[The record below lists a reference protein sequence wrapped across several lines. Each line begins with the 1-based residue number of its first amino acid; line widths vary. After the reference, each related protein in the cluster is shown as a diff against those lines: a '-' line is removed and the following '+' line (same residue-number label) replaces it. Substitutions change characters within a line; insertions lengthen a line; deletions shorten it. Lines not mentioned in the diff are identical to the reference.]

1 MIQYN
6 NSNPDYGS
14 PEYEG
19 GDDTAGGFQL
29 PTDND
34 DDLNTLVVDD

>member
-19 GDDTAGGFQL
+19 GDDTGGFQL